1 MYLLGIG
8 IVLFLLKY
16 LEIAPVAA
24 WSWLWVLAP
33 FGLAVVW
40 WSWADATGY
49 TKRKAMDKMDQR
61 KQERLDKNREALGL
75 GIKKRR

>member
-8 IVLFLLKY
+8 IVLILLKY
-16 LEIAPVAA
+16 LEIDPVAA
-24 WSWLWVLAP
+24 WSWLWALAP
-33 FGLAVVW
+33 FGLAVAW

-49 TKRKAMDKMDQR
+49 TKRKAMDRMDKR